1 MDIQLPKPIEQKLT
15 ASIQRFVSEQF
26 AEDIGELKAATFL
39 KFCLQEIA
47 PSVYNLAIADAQ
59 GYFQERVADL
69 ENVCFA
75 DEFAYWNKGAK
86 KTVTRRSAFKR

>member
-1 MDIQLPKPIEQKLT
+1 MDIQLPKHVEQKLT
-15 ASIQRFVSEQF
+15 ASIQRYMSENF
-26 AEDIGELKAATFL
+26 SEEIGELKAAIFL
-39 KFCLQEIA
+39 KFFLEEID

-75 DEFAYWNKGAK
+75 QEFGFWNKGAK
-86 KTVTRRSAFKR
+86 KTATRRPDFKR